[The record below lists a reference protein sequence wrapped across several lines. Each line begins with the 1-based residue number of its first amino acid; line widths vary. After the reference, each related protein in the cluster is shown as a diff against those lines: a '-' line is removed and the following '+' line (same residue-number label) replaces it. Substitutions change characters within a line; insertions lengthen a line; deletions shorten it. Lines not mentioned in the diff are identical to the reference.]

1 MVDWGPGKPTAG
13 EGHMLR
19 ESYYTPPT
27 LVDEQ
32 VFAALVPADH
42 YLRRVKAVMDFERY
56 RVLLA
61 PCYSADEGRP
71 ADDPVLMVKLT
82 FLQFQYNLSDREV
95 IAQAQVNV
103 AYRYFLDLCLH
114 SALPH
119 PSLLSVFRKRLGPER
134 FAEVFDDVV
143 AQARGYGLVKDR
155 VRLKD
160 ATHVLANVALPSTIR
175 LVAQMRQRLLEA
187 LRPWAP
193 EAVRQDEERALR
205 IRQATADLREEERL
219 VQRVAHLQ
227 EIVAWAER
235 LAQPWTEEDR
245 AADPQARAVLEALAL
260 AHKVLA
266 DRAVPA
272 AGDQVVS
279 VVDPEVRV
287 GKHGHFFVGYKLDV
301 AMDADSEILTALD
314 LLPANADE
322 AANAGPLIAHE
333 EAAQGN
339 DVQALSIDSI
349 GWRGD
354 LLRQWQD
361 PHGLGLTVYVPP
373 VPPPAPTAG
382 YTADAFVLDEQ
393 GGTLRCPGGHTTRRR
408 RRTAPDTGWTFT
420 FSPVTCH
427 SCSLRERCV
436 PRRPGGR
443 IVIKNDYAG
452 EYAAARRQAQTPAA
466 AQMRRQ
472 HKAIEHKLAD
482 VVRWHGGRVV
492 RYRGRRR
499 GLIQY
504 LLTGMV
510 VNIKRMVRLLFPEPA
525 APTAPA
531 SVAHP
536 CPTAGPLSFR
546 CPVVRCR
553 RARHRILGLGYP
565 SPLPHR
571 ACSA

>member
-1 MVDWGPGKPTAG
+1 
-13 EGHMLR
+13 MLR

-27 LVDEQ
+27 LLDEQ
-32 VFAALVPADH
+32 VFAALVPEQH

-56 RVLLA
+56 RALLA

-82 FLQFQYNLSDREV
+82 FLQFQYNLSDRDV
-95 IAQAQVNV
+95 MAQAQVNV
-103 AYRYFLDLCLH
+103 AYRYFLDLCVH

-134 FAEVFDDVV
+134 FQEVFDDVV
-143 AQARGYGLVKDR
+143 AQARGHGLVKDR

-160 ATHVLANVALPSTIR
+160 ATPVLASVALPSTIR
-175 LVAQMRQRLLEA
+175 LVAHMRQRLLEV

-193 EAVRQDEERALR
+193 EAVRQAEEQAAQ

-235 LAQPWTEEDR
+235 LSQPWTEEER
-245 AADPQARAVLEALAL
+245 TADPQARAVREALAL
-260 AHKVLA
+260 AHKILA
-266 DRAVPA
+266 DRADPE
-272 AGDQVVS
+272 AGDRVVS

-287 GKHGHFFVGYKLDV
+287 GKHGHFFGGYKLDV
-301 AMDADSEILTALD
+301 AMDADSEIITALD

-361 PHGLGLTVYVPP
+361 PAGLGLAVYVPP
-373 VPPPAPTAG
+373 VPPPAPAAG
-382 YTADAFVLDEQ
+382 YTADAFVLDEER
-393 GGTLRCPGGHTTRRR
+393 GTLRCPGGHTTRRR

-427 SCSLRERCV
+427 YCPLRDHCV

-443 IVIKNDYAG
+443 IVIKNDYAV
-452 EYAAARRQAQTPAA
+452 EYAAARRHAHTAA
-466 AQMRRQ
+466 AVRMRRQ
-472 HKAIEHKLAD
+472 HKAIERKLAD
-482 VVRWHGGRVV
+482 MVRWHGGRVL

-499 GLIQY
+499 GRIQY
-504 LLTGMV
+504 LLTGIV
-510 VNIKRMVRLLFPEPA
+510 VNIKRMVRLLFGERG

-531 SVAHP
+531 SVVHSAP
-536 CPTAGPLSFR
+536 VPAPLA
-546 CPVVRCR
+546 VRSSVACCR
-553 RARHRILGLGYP
+553 GTPHRDLGLWRLFSAP
-565 SPLPHR
+565 QR
-571 ACSA
+571 AATA

>member
-1 MVDWGPGKPTAG
+1 MHLSGQ
-13 EGHMLR
+13 EGAMLR

-27 LVDEQ
+27 LLDEQ
-32 VFAALVPADH
+32 VFAALVPEQH
-42 YLRRVKAVMDFERY
+42 YLRRVKAIMDFERY
-56 RVLLA
+56 RMLLA

-82 FLQFQYNLSDREV
+82 FLQFQYNLSDRDV
-95 IAQAQVNV
+95 MAQAQVNV

-114 SALPH
+114 STLPH

-134 FAEVFDDVV
+134 FQEVFDDVV

-160 ATHVLANVALPSTIR
+160 ATHVLASVALPSTIR

-193 EAVRQDEERALR
+193 EAVRQAEERATH
-205 IRQATADLREEERL
+205 IRQATTDLREEERL

-235 LAQPWTEEDR
+235 LVRPWTEEER
-245 AADPQARAVLEALAL
+245 ATDPQCQAVLEALAL

-266 DRAVPA
+266 DRADPQ

-287 GKHGHFFVGYKLDV
+287 GKHGHFFSGYKLDV
-301 AMDADSEILTALD
+301 AMDADSEIITALD

-322 AANAGPLIAHE
+322 AANAGALIAHE
-333 EAAQGN
+333 QAAHGN

-361 PHGLGLTVYVPP
+361 PDGLGLAVYVPP

-382 YTADAFVLDEQ
+382 YTADAFVLDEER
-393 GGTLRCPGGHTTRRR
+393 GTLRCPGGHTTRRR

-427 SCSLRERCV
+427 YCPLRERCV

-443 IVIKNDYAG
+443 IVIKNDYAV
-452 EYAAARRQAQTPAA
+452 EYAAARRQAKTAAA

-472 HKAIEHKLAD
+472 HKAIERKLAD
-482 VVRWHGGRVV
+482 VVRWHGGRVL

-504 LLTGMV
+504 LLTGIV
-510 VNIKRMVRLLFPEPA
+510 VNIKRLVRLLFGEQA

-531 SVAHP
+531 SVAHT
-536 CPTAGPLSFR
+536 CPAPGSLSLR
-546 CPVVRCR
+546 APVACCCR
-553 RARHRILGLGYP
+553 ALHRDLGLWRL
-565 SPLPHR
+565 SPVPHR
-571 ACSA
+571 ACTT